1 MRYRLDWNFKNKIQI
16 IFFICRPSG
25 VLEYDSGYWHDGLD
39 LSSPVESDTDTT
51 YSFKKGAALNNRSKF
66 YRCRGN
72 CAVEKHRGDVTCQS
86 GSRGV
91 LCGICADGL
100 VAGAN
105 HECTPCK
112 ASVSDIGWIL
122 LLLAVTTSFIAV
134 SMYAVRFRDY
144 TAILTNLREKL
155 TSKFKLTTAF
165 YSIALMV
172 GSVYEVRWPQAF
184 LDYLVSRLQDCIC
197 KHNVHC

>member
-1 MRYRLDWNFKNKIQI
+1 MRYRLFGISITNKLQL
-16 IFFICRPSG
+16 IFFVYRPSG

-51 YSFKKGAALNNRSKF
+51 YSFKEGAALNNRSKF

-72 CAVEKHRGDVTCQS
+72 CAVEKHRGGVICQS

-105 HECTPCK
+105 DECTPCK
-112 ASVSDIGWIL
+112 ASVSDIGWIM
-122 LLLAVTTSFIAV
+122 LLLAVTTSFIVV
-134 SMYAVRFRDY
+134 SLYAVRFQYY
-144 TAILTNLREKL
+144 TAILTELQKKL

-165 YSIALMV
+165 YSITLMV

-184 LDYLVSRLQDCIC
+184 LDYLVSRPPDYISE
-197 KHNVHC
+197 H